1 MPGWFVVNVA
11 DSPAMRHER
20 GGSVVRF
27 ESHDE
32 AFPDLGI
39 NIRVLEP
46 GQPNGLYH
54 SESVQEDF
62 LVLSGRCTAIVD
74 GEKRELDAWDFLHC
88 PAGTEH
94 ILVGAGDAP
103 CAILMVG
110 ARGPDATLH
119 YPVNELAAEHGAS
132 VPSETSDAREAYG
145 KAGWKPEFTPVELD
159 WPPRAG

>member
-1 MPGWFVVNVA
+1 MPGWFVVNVS

-27 ESHDE
+27 ESRDE
-32 AFPDLGI
+32 PFSDFGI

-54 SESVQEDF
+54 SESGQEDF
-62 LVLSGRCTAIVD
+62 LVLSGRCTAIVE
-74 GEKRELDAWDFLHC
+74 GEQRELGAWDFLHC

-94 ILVGAGDAP
+94 IFVGAGDGP

-110 ARGPDATLH
+110 SRGPGATLH
-119 YPVNELAAEHGAS
+119 YPVDELAAEHGAS
-132 VPSETSDAREAYG
+132 VPSETSDPREAYAE
-145 KAGWKPEFTPVELD
+145 AGWKPEFAPVELD